1 MRLIGTDILESFI
14 KKHAEMK
21 NAVLTW
27 KETVEAKSWETPHN
41 VKDTWPKASNIGKK
55 EWWFDLNYGGYR
67 LLATIDFYA
76 KMVFIDGIYSHK
88 EYMRI
93 SKQMTAKKRRD
104 K

>member
-1 MRLIGTDILESFI
+1 MIIIGTDILERFI

-27 KETVEAKSWETPHN
+27 KETVEVQSWENPHN
-41 VKDTWPKASNIGKK
+41 VKDTCPKASNIGNK

-76 KMVFIDGIYSHK
+76 KIVFIDGIYSHK
-88 EYMRI
+88 KYMKI
-93 SKQMTAKKRRD
+93 SNQATAKKRRD